1 MYKAY
6 RANLRQNP
14 AKVTSGTPLE
24 RIGKLDNFKYNGNFV
39 IILDCS
45 YFLERDSVII

>member
-1 MYKAY
+1 MYKEY

-24 RIGKLDNFKYNGNFV
+24 RIGKLDNKCKGNVV